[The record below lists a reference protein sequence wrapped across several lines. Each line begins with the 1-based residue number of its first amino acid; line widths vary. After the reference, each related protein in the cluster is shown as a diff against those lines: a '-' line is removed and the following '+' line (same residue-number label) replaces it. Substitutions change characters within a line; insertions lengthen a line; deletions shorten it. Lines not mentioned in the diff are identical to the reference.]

1 MRLTERDLDIIDFL
15 KRVVVADTLTL
26 QRIFFKNASL
36 RTCQARLKMLVDN
49 KHISF
54 MLTTWCVI

>member
-1 MRLTERDLDIIDFL
+1 METESKSVIDFL
-15 KRVVVADTLTL
+15 KKVVVADTITL

-49 KHISF
+49 MSH
-54 MLTTWCVI
+54 